1 MTKQQN
7 IRCLIKAEVIYQFIQ
22 DNNLTKKQFCEK
34 CKISQSTFYRM
45 LSGNN
50 FRISA
55 IFKIAV
61 FMHKKIADLCN
72 IEYLI

>member
-34 CKISQSTFYRM
+34 CKISQSTF
-45 LSGNN
+45 LECLVAITLGLVQFLKSL
-50 FRISA
+50 FLCIKKLQTSA
-55 IFKIAV
+55 ILSI
-61 FMHKKIADLCN
+61 
-72 IEYLI
+72 